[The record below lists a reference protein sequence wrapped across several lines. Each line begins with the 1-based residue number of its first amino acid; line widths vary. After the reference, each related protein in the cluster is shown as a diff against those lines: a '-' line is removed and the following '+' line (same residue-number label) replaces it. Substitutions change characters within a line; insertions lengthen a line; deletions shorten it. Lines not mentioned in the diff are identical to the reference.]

1 MAACWP
7 RPACVCCITSCVQSC
22 CFGPLQRVRT
32 WLRSDAATTDK
43 AGLAALIDDTAHL
56 ARLEGLY
63 GHEAAALARKSAL

>member
-1 MAACWP
+1 MP
-7 RPACVCCITSCVQSC
+7 PACFAPQRGRLPPVSYCL
-22 CFGPLQRVRT
+22 LQRVRT